1 MLTFGELND
10 RHAAILISVVLL
22 LVVLIAILFVLSVV
36 EKLSK
41 RYIVVS
47 GTFLMFEFACYF
59 ALYRCYYRI
68 GVKGFP
74 FIVYVVDNIPAILLM
89 FMIRSITGRL
99 QGSLRCAPLAG
110 SRTNLTP
117 FPS

>member
-22 LVVLIAILFVLSVV
+22 LVVLIAILFVLSVA

-41 RYIVVS
+41 RYIILS
-47 GTFLMFEFACYF
+47 GTLLMFEFASYF

-74 FIVYVVDNIPAILLM
+74 FIVYLVDNIPAIQM
-89 FMIRSITGRL
+89 EHDPCD
-99 QGSLRCAPLAG
+99 QGIGKGCDKRYG
-110 SRTNLTP
+110 SRYRMLQ
-117 FPS
+117 

>member
-41 RYIVVS
+41 RYIVMS

-74 FIVYVVDNIPAILLM
+74 FIVYVVDNIPAILLIILTILVAVLTLSWI
-89 FMIRSITGRL
+89 FFFIRWNNED
-99 QGSLRCAPLAG
+99 P
-110 SRTNLTP
+110 
-117 FPS
+117 